1 MRKALHLMGFLDDV
15 DVEWMVKNGVKRDVM
30 SGTVLIQEGT
40 SIDSLY
46 VVLEGAL
53 AVRVAAMGEEESPI
67 ATLFAGE
74 IVGEI
79 SLVCSRP
86 PTASVVAITDSRVL
100 SIPRSLLAKK
110 LADDIP
116 FTARFYHALA
126 TFLADRLAVTVGRFG
141 YGSAQ
146 QDADPEELD
155 ESSLEEIAVAAK
167 RFEQLLKAST
177 ADSN

>member
-1 MRKALHLMGFLDDV
+1 MRKALHLMGLLDDV
-15 DVEWMVKNGVKRDVM
+15 DVQWLVKNGAKCDVI

-40 SIDSLY
+40 SIDSIY

-53 AVRVAAMGEEESPI
+53 AVRVAAMGEEELPI
-67 ATLFAGE
+67 ATLFSGE

-79 SLVCSRP
+79 SLVSSKP

-100 SIPRSLLAKK
+100 SIPRNLLVKK
-110 LADDIP
+110 LVDDIP
-116 FTARFYHALA
+116 FAARFYHALA

-155 ESSLEEIAVAAK
+155 DSSLEEIAVAAK
-167 RFEQLLKAST
+167 RFEQLLKSYAAES
-177 ADSN
+177 S